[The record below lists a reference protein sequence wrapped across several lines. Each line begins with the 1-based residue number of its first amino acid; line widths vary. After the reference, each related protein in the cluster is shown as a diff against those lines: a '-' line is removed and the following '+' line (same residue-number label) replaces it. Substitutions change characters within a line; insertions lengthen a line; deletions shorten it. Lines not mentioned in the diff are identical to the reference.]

1 MRPAS
6 MDVLQMSDSANAPLN
21 SFYDKDRGGR
31 VEMRRLE
38 GGDIYLYVNV
48 GEQASIHTDE
58 ESIRALR
65 DACNEILG
73 EGNGA
78 ANV

>member
-1 MRPAS
+1 
-6 MDVLQMSDSANAPLN
+6 MSNKAYAPLN
-21 SFYDKDRGGR
+21 SFYDKNRGGR
-31 VEMRRLE
+31 VELRRLE
-38 GGDIYLYVNV
+38 GGDIYLYIHA

-73 EGNGA
+73 EGNGSA
-78 ANV
+78 DV

>member
-1 MRPAS
+1 
-6 MDVLQMSDSANAPLN
+6 MSDSANAPLN
-21 SFYDKDRGGR
+21 YFYDKDRGGR
-31 VEMRRLE
+31 IELRRRE
-38 GGDIYLYVNV
+38 DGDIVLYMNV

-73 EGNGA
+73 EGNGTA
-78 ANV
+78 DV